1 MLLPLLSCVRFAT
14 TGTRSAV
21 VELEALERLT
31 TAEEMQKLNQN
42 LGILPP
48 SAIWSAHNDMA
59 SSLSIAY
66 FANHDLLGIVS
77 EEEYEQFKSQLLQAL
92 QEEWPDAT
100 VTVDDDEDVYF
111 ETKGIS
117 GQAELD
123 VRARVADIVK
133 EVIDSGDWQEEEEDF
148 YDDEEEL
155 RDAEEKDD
163 Y

>member
-1 MLLPLLSCVRFAT
+1 
-14 TGTRSAV
+14 
-21 VELEALERLT
+21 
-31 TAEEMQKLNQN
+31 
-42 LGILPP
+42 
-48 SAIWSAHNDMA
+48 MA

-66 FANHDLLGIVS
+66 FANHDLLGVVS

-100 VTVDDDEDVYF
+100 VTIDDDEDVYF

-123 VRARVADIVK
+123 VRSRIADIVK
-133 EVIDSGDWQEEEEDF
+133 EVIDSGDWQEEGEDL

-155 RDAEEKDD
+155 GDIEEKDD

>member
-1 MLLPLLSCVRFAT
+1 
-14 TGTRSAV
+14 
-21 VELEALERLT
+21 
-31 TAEEMQKLNQN
+31 MQKLKQN
-42 LGILPP
+42 LGILLP
-48 SAIWSAHNDMA
+48 SAIRSAHNDMA

-100 VTVDDDEDVYF
+100 VAIDDDEDVYF
-111 ETKGIS
+111 ETKGIG

-123 VRARVADIVK
+123 VRARVTDIVK
-133 EVIDSGDWQEEEEDF
+133 EVIDSGDWQKDDEDF
-148 YDDEEEL
+148 YDDEEQPG
-155 RDAEEKDD
+155 DVEEKDD

>member
-1 MLLPLLSCVRFAT
+1 
-14 TGTRSAV
+14 
-21 VELEALERLT
+21 
-31 TAEEMQKLNQN
+31 
-42 LGILPP
+42 
-48 SAIWSAHNDMA
+48 MA
-59 SSLSIAY
+59 SSFSIAY
-66 FANHDLLGIVS
+66 FTNHDLLGVVS
-77 EEEYEQFKSQLLQAL
+77 EEEYEQFKSQLLQEL

-100 VTVDDDEDVYF
+100 VTIDDDEDVYF
-111 ETKGIS
+111 ETKGVS

>member
-1 MLLPLLSCVRFAT
+1 
-14 TGTRSAV
+14 
-21 VELEALERLT
+21 
-31 TAEEMQKLNQN
+31 
-42 LGILPP
+42 
-48 SAIWSAHNDMA
+48 MA

-66 FANHDLLGIVS
+66 FANHDLLGVVS

-100 VTVDDDEDVYF
+100 VTIDDDEDVYF

-123 VRARVADIVK
+123 VRSRVADIVK

-148 YDDEEEL
+148 FDDEE
-155 RDAEEKDD
+155 DPGDIEEKGD

>member
-1 MLLPLLSCVRFAT
+1 
-14 TGTRSAV
+14 
-21 VELEALERLT
+21 
-31 TAEEMQKLNQN
+31 
-42 LGILPP
+42 
-48 SAIWSAHNDMA
+48 MA

-66 FANHDLLGIVS
+66 FANHDLLGVVS

-100 VTVDDDEDVYF
+100 VTIDDDEDVYF
-111 ETKGIS
+111 ETKGIG

-123 VRARVADIVK
+123 VRSRVADIVK

-148 YDDEEEL
+148 FDDEE
-155 RDAEEKDD
+155 DPGDIEEKGD